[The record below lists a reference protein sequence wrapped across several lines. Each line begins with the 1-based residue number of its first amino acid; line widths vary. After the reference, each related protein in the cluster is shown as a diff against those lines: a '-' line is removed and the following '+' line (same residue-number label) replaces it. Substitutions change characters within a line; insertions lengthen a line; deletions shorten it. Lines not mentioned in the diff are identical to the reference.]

1 MRMPYGSMGRLA
13 LFLTLALTLP
23 IVTGCAVG
31 RHEVPEI
38 TDLPETF
45 SSTGEASLAEEWWV
59 DFDDPALNAVIEEGL
74 AGSPDLAVWFD
85 RLNHAEALA
94 RKAGATWWP
103 SVSVEGSASRSGQWG
118 DDTPESYAN
127 SYSASGV
134 ASYEIDLW
142 GRVRSTRHAAVFDE
156 HSSRED
162 VRAAVLSLSA
172 RIAATW
178 YEIAEARSQ
187 VLVLSEQVEANEQTL
202 EIVTM
207 RFRGGLVSAVD
218 VLWQEQLLES
228 SRGNLALAESRLE
241 VLRNQLAVL
250 VGRVPQAHVVDEEAA
265 LVALPPLPDA
275 GVPSEL
281 LQRRPDLRA
290 AELDV
295 AAASARLGA
304 AVADRFPRVSITA
317 SVSSSAT
324 TTADLFTNWLS
335 NLVGNLTMPLI
346 DGGAR
351 KAEAERQEALVDEAF
366 HRYRQTV
373 LTSLEE
379 VENALTRESHQ
390 SSYLTSVS
398 EQLALANKVL
408 ERNRDAYRSGHISY
422 LPVLTALISQQ
433 SLERQQLTAH
443 RELIGHRIEL
453 CRALG
458 GGWSTGS
465 PANGPAGSNG
475 RTQS

>member
-1 MRMPYGSMGRLA
+1 MPNGLLWRPA
-13 LFLTLALTLP
+13 LFLILVLTLST
-23 IVTGCAVG
+23 VTGCAVG
-31 RHEVPEI
+31 RHDVAEI
-38 TDLPETF
+38 TGLPETF
-45 SSTGEASLAEEWWV
+45 SSTGETSLSEQWWL
-59 DFDDPALNAVIEEGL
+59 DFDDPALNHVIEEGL
-74 AGSPDLAVWFD
+74 SGSPDLAVWFD
-85 RLNHAEALA
+85 RLDQAEALA

-103 SVSVEGSASRSGQWG
+103 SVSVDGSASRSGQWG

-187 VLVLSEQVEANEQTL
+187 VVVLSEQVEANEQTL

-207 RFRGGLVSAVD
+207 RFRGGLVGAVD

-241 VLRNQLAVL
+241 ILRNQLAVM
-250 VGRVPQAHVVDEEAA
+250 VGRVPQAHVVDDEAA

-275 GVPSEL
+275 GIPAQL

-317 SVSSSAT
+317 SVSSSAG

-335 NLVGNLTMPLI
+335 NLVGNLTIPLI

-366 HRYRQTV
+366 HRYRQAV
-373 LTSLEE
+373 LTSLQE
-379 VENALTRESHQ
+379 VENALTRESYQ
-390 SSYLTSVS
+390 STYLRSVS

-433 SLERQQLTAH
+433 SLERQQLSAH

-458 GGWSTGS
+458 GGWSSES
-465 PANGPAGSNG
+465 PSDAPAGSNG
-475 RTQS
+475 RTRS

>member
-1 MRMPYGSMGRLA
+1 
-13 LFLTLALTLP
+13 
-23 IVTGCAVG
+23 
-31 RHEVPEI
+31 
-38 TDLPETF
+38 
-45 SSTGEASLAEEWWV
+45 
-59 DFDDPALNAVIEEGL
+59 
-74 AGSPDLAVWFD
+74 
-85 RLNHAEALA
+85 
-94 RKAGATWWP
+94 WWP
-103 SVSVEGSASRSGQWG
+103 SVSVEGNASRSGQWG
-118 DDTPESYAN
+118 DEIPESYAN
-127 SYSASGV
+127 TYSASGA

-162 VRAAVLSLSA
+162 LRAAVLSLSA

-202 EIVTM
+202 EIITL
-207 RFRGGLVSAVD
+207 RFRGGLVGAAD

-265 LVALPPLPDA
+265 LVAMPPLPDA
-275 GVPSEL
+275 GVPAEL

-324 TTADLFTNWLS
+324 TTTDLFTSWLS

-351 KAEAERQEALVDEAF
+351 KAEAERQEALVQEAF

-373 LTSLEE
+373 LTSLQE
-379 VENALTRESHQ
+379 VENALTRESYQ
-390 SSYLTSVS
+390 SSYLTSVR
-398 EQLALANKVL
+398 EQLALANEVL
-408 ERNRDAYRSGHISY
+408 ERNRDAYRGGQVNYIV
-422 LPVLTALISQQ
+422 VLTALISQQ
-433 SLERQQLTAH
+433 SLERQQLSAH

-458 GGWSTGS
+458 GGWSSES
-465 PANGPAGSNG
+465 PAETPAGSNG
-475 RTQS
+475 RTQP

>member
-1 MRMPYGSMGRLA
+1 MRMPSGPMGLLV
-13 LFLTLALTLP
+13 LFLVLAFTLP
-23 IVTGCAVG
+23 TVTGCAAG
-31 RHEVPEI
+31 RHEMPEI
-38 TDLPETF
+38 DGLPETF
-45 SSTGEASLAEEWWV
+45 SSTGETSLSEQWWL
-59 DFDDPALNAVIEEGL
+59 DFGDSALNVVIEEGL
-74 AGSPDLAVWFD
+74 AGSPDLAVWWD

-103 SVSVEGSASRSGQWG
+103 SVSADGTATRSRQWG
-118 DDTPESYAN
+118 DDIPETYGN
-127 SYSASGV
+127 SYSTSGS

-162 VRAAVLSLSA
+162 ARAAALSLSA
-172 RIAATW
+172 RIAAAW

-187 VLVLSEQVEANEQTL
+187 VLVLSEQMEANEQML
-202 EIVTM
+202 EIVTL
-207 RFRGGLVSAVD
+207 RFRGGLVGASD
-218 VLWQEQLLES
+218 VLRQKQLRES
-228 SRGNLALAESRLE
+228 SQGNLSLAESRLE

-250 VGRVPQAHVVDEEAA
+250 VGRVPQAHVVDEGAA

-290 AELDV
+290 AEMDV

-304 AVADRFPRVSITA
+304 AVADRFPRISISA
-317 SVSSSAT
+317 SISSSAT
-324 TTADLFTNWLS
+324 TTADLFTSWLS
-335 NLVGNLTMPLI
+335 NLIGNLTMPLI

-351 KAEAERQEALVDEAF
+351 KAEAERQGALVDEAF

-373 LTSLEE
+373 LTSLQE

-390 SSYLTSVS
+390 SLYLASVS
-398 EQLALANKVL
+398 EQLALANEVL
-408 ERNRDAYRSGHISY
+408 ERNRDAYRGGQVDY
-422 LPVLTALISQQ
+422 LRVLEALTSQQ
-433 SLERQQLTAH
+433 SLERQQLSAH

-458 GGWSTGS
+458 GGWSTRG
-465 PANGPAGSNG
+465 PANGSAGSTG
-475 RTQS
+475 RTQ

>member
-1 MRMPYGSMGRLA
+1 MRMVNGLLARLA
-13 LFLTLALTLP
+13 LFFALALTLSV
-23 IVTGCAVG
+23 VTGCAVG
-31 RHEVPEI
+31 RHDVPEI
-38 TDLPETF
+38 DGLPETF
-45 SSTGEASLAEEWWV
+45 SSTGETSLSEQWWLG
-59 DFDDPALNAVIEEGL
+59 FDDPALNVVIEEGL
-74 AGSPDLAVWFD
+74 AGSPDLAIWWD

-94 RKAGATWWP
+94 SKAGATWWP
-103 SVSVEGSASRSGQWG
+103 SISAGGTATRSRQWG
-118 DDTPESYAN
+118 DDIPETYGN
-127 SYSASGV
+127 SYSASGS

-156 HSSRED
+156 RGSRED
-162 VRAAVLSLSA
+162 ARAAVLSLSA
-172 RIAATW
+172 RIASTW

-187 VLVLSEQVEANEQTL
+187 VLVLSEQMEANEQML
-202 EIVTM
+202 EIVTL
-207 RFRGGLVSAVD
+207 RFRGGLVGASD
-218 VLWQEQLLES
+218 VLRQKQLHES
-228 SRGNLALAESRLE
+228 SQGNLALAESRLQ

-250 VGRVPQAHVVDEEAA
+250 VGRAPQAHVVDQDAA
-265 LVALPPLPDA
+265 LVALPPLPNG
-275 GVPSEL
+275 GVPAEL

-290 AELDV
+290 AEMDV

-317 SVSSSAT
+317 SVSSGAT
-324 TTADLFTNWLS
+324 TTTDLFSNWLS
-335 NLVGNLTMPLI
+335 NLAGNLMMPLI

-373 LTSLEE
+373 LTSLQE
-379 VENALTRESHQ
+379 VENALTRESYQ
-390 SSYLTSVS
+390 SSYLASVS

-408 ERNRDAYRSGHISY
+408 ERNRDAYRGGHINY
-422 LPVLTALISQQ
+422 LVVLTALISQQ

-443 RELIGHRIEL
+443 RELIGYRIEL

-465 PANGPAGSNG
+465 PANGPAGSTG

>member
-1 MRMPYGSMGRLA
+1 MKNAVRPVGL
-13 LFLTLALTLP
+13 LLLP
-23 IVTGCAVG
+23 ILAVGLSGCAVG
-31 RHEVPEI
+31 RHDVPEI
-38 TDLPETF
+38 TGLPETF
-45 SSTGEASLAEEWWV
+45 SATGEASLSEQWWMG
-59 DFDDPALNAVIEEGL
+59 FDDPALNAVIEEGL
-74 AGSPDLAVWFD
+74 TGSPDLAVWWD

-103 SVSVEGSASRSGQWG
+103 SVSVEGNASRSGQWG
-118 DDTPESYAN
+118 DEIPESYAN
-127 SYSASGV
+127 TYSASGA

-162 VRAAVLSLSA
+162 LRAAVLSLSA

-202 EIVTM
+202 EIVTL
-207 RFRGGLVSAVD
+207 RFRGGLVGAAD

-265 LVALPPLPDA
+265 LVAMPPLPDA
-275 GVPSEL
+275 GVPAEL

-324 TTADLFTNWLS
+324 TTTDLFTSWLS

-351 KAEAERQEALVDEAF
+351 KAEAERQEALVQEAF

-373 LTSLEE
+373 LTSLQE
-379 VENALTRESHQ
+379 VENALTRESYQ
-390 SSYLTSVS
+390 SSYLTSVR
-398 EQLALANKVL
+398 EQLALANEVL
-408 ERNRDAYRSGHISY
+408 ERNRDAYRGGQVNYIV
-422 LPVLTALISQQ
+422 VLTALISQQ
-433 SLERQQLTAH
+433 SLERQQLSAH

-458 GGWSTGS
+458 GGWSSES
-465 PANGPAGSNG
+465 PAETPAGSNG
-475 RTQS
+475 RTQP

>member
-1 MRMPYGSMGRLA
+1 MRKASGPTGRLA
-13 LFLTLALTLP
+13 LFLTLAFTLST
-23 IVTGCAVG
+23 VAGCAVG
-31 RHEVPEI
+31 RHDMPEI
-38 TDLPETF
+38 TDLPAAF
-45 SSTGEASLAEEWWV
+45 SATGDASLQERWWMG
-59 DFDDPALNAVIEEGL
+59 FDDPALDAVIEEGL
-74 AGSPDLAVWFD
+74 AGSPDLAVWWD

-103 SVSVEGSASRSGQWG
+103 SISADGTANRSRQWG
-118 DDTPESYAN
+118 DDIPETYAN
-127 SYSASGV
+127 SYSTSGS

-142 GRVRSTRHAAVFDE
+142 GRVRSGRHAAVFDE

-162 VRAAVLSLSA
+162 LRAASLSLSA
-172 RIAATW
+172 RIASTW
-178 YEIAEARSQ
+178 YEIAEARLQIS
-187 VLVLSEQVEANEQTL
+187 VLGEQVEANDQML
-202 EIVTM
+202 EIVTL
-207 RFRGGLVSAVD
+207 RFKGGLVGASD
-218 VLWQEQLLES
+218 VLRQKQLRES
-228 SRGNLALAESRLE
+228 SRGNLALAEARLE

-250 VGRVPQAHVVDEEAA
+250 VGRVPQAHVVDEDAA

-295 AAASARLGA
+295 AAASARLGV
-304 AVADRFPRVSITA
+304 AVADRFPRISI
-317 SVSSSAT
+317 SVSASASAT
-324 TTADLFTNWLS
+324 TTADLFTSWLG

-373 LTSLEE
+373 LTGLQD

-390 SSYLTSVS
+390 SSYLESVS
-398 EQLALANKVL
+398 EQLALANEVL
-408 ERNRDAYRSGHISY
+408 ERNRDAYRGGQVDY
-422 LPVLTALISQQ
+422 LRVLEALTSQQ
-433 SLERQQLTAH
+433 SLERQRLGAH

-458 GGWSTGS
+458 GGWNPESPTDAPTG
-465 PANGPAGSNG
+465 PDG
-475 RTQS
+475 RKQS

>member
-1 MRMPYGSMGRLA
+1 MRMPNGSTGQLA
-13 LFLTLALTLP
+13 LLLTLALTLST
-23 IVTGCAVG
+23 IAGCAVG
-31 RHEVPEI
+31 RHEMPAI

-45 SSTGEASLAEEWWV
+45 SSTGGASLEEEWWLG
-59 DFDDPALNAVIEEGL
+59 FNDPALNAVIEEGL
-74 AGSPDLAVWFD
+74 AGSPDLAIWWD

-118 DDTPESYAN
+118 DDIPESYSN
-127 SYSASGV
+127 GYSASGAV
-134 ASYEIDLW
+134 SYEIDLW

-178 YEIAEARSQ
+178 YEVAEARSQ
-187 VLVLSEQVEANEQTL
+187 VLVRSRQVEANEQTL
-202 EIVTM
+202 EIVTL
-207 RFRGGLVSAVD
+207 RFRGGLVGAVD

-228 SRGNLALAESRLE
+228 SRGNLALAKSRLE

-265 LVALPPLPDA
+265 LVALPSLPDA

-304 AVADRFPRVSITA
+304 AVADRFPRVSITG
-317 SVSSSAT
+317 SVSSSAIT
-324 TTADLFTNWLS
+324 TTDLFSNWLS
-335 NLVGNLTMPLI
+335 NLAGNLVMPLI

-351 KAEAERQEALVDEAF
+351 KAPARP
-366 HRYRQTV
+366 RPSGRK
-373 LTSLEE
+373 
-379 VENALTRESHQ
+379 R
-390 SSYLTSVS
+390 SSMRPSIDI
-398 EQLALANKVL
+398 A
-408 ERNRDAYRSGHISY
+408 R
-422 LPVLTALISQQ
+422 PF
-433 SLERQQLTAH
+433 
-443 RELIGHRIEL
+443 
-453 CRALG
+453 
-458 GGWSTGS
+458 
-465 PANGPAGSNG
+465 
-475 RTQS
+475 

>member
-1 MRMPYGSMGRLA
+1 MRMANRPMGRPI
-13 LFLTLALTLP
+13 LFLILAITLS

-31 RHEVPEI
+31 RHDVPEI
-38 TDLPETF
+38 TGLPETF
-45 SSTGEASLAEEWWV
+45 SSTGEVSLSEQWWMS
-59 DFDDPALNAVIEEGL
+59 FDDPALNVVIEEGL
-74 AGSPDLAVWFD
+74 AGSPDLAVWWD

-94 RKAGATWWP
+94 RKAGAAWWP
-103 SVSVEGSASRSGQWG
+103 SVSVEGNASRSGQWG
-118 DDTPESYAN
+118 DEIPESYAN
-127 SYSASGV
+127 TYSASGV

-162 VRAAVLSLSA
+162 LRAAVLSLSA

-202 EIVTM
+202 EIVTL
-207 RFRGGLVSAVD
+207 RFRGGLVGAAD

-265 LVALPPLPDA
+265 LVAMPPLPDA
-275 GVPSEL
+275 GVPAEL

-304 AVADRFPRVSITA
+304 AVGDRFPRVSITA

-324 TTADLFTNWLS
+324 TTTDLFTSWLS

-351 KAEAERQEALVDEAF
+351 KAEAERQEALVQEAF

-373 LTSLEE
+373 LTSLQE
-379 VENALTRESHQ
+379 VENALTRESYQ
-390 SSYLTSVS
+390 SSYLTSVR
-398 EQLALANKVL
+398 EQLALANEVL
-408 ERNRDAYRSGHISY
+408 ERNRDAYRGGQVNYIV
-422 LPVLTALISQQ
+422 VLTALISQQ
-433 SLERQQLTAH
+433 SLERQQLSAH

-458 GGWSTGS
+458 GGWSSES
-465 PANGPAGSNG
+465 PAETPAGSNG
-475 RTQS
+475 RTQP

>member
-1 MRMPYGSMGRLA
+1 MRTANRPTGRLA
-13 LFLTLALTLP
+13 LFLVLALTLSA
-23 IVTGCAVG
+23 VTGCAVG
-31 RHEVPEI
+31 RHEMPEI
-38 TDLPETF
+38 TGLPETF
-45 SSTGEASLAEEWWV
+45 NSTGEVDLSEQWWMG
-59 DFDDPALNAVIEEGL
+59 FDDPALNAVIEEGL
-74 AGSPDLAVWFD
+74 AGSPDLAVWWD

-103 SVSVEGSASRSGQWG
+103 SVSVDGSASRSGQWG
-118 DDTPESYAN
+118 DDIPEGYAN
-127 SYSASGV
+127 SYSVSGV

-162 VRAAVLSLSA
+162 ARAAVLSLSA

-187 VLVLSEQVEANEQTL
+187 ILVLRKQVEANEQTL
-202 EIVTM
+202 EIITL
-207 RFRGGLVSAVD
+207 RFRGGLVGAAD

-228 SRGNLALAESRLE
+228 SRGSLALAESRLE

-250 VGRVPQAHVVDEEAA
+250 VGRAPQAHVVDEEAA
-265 LVALPPLPDA
+265 LIALPPLPDA

-295 AAASARLGA
+295 AAASARLGV

-317 SVSSSAT
+317 SVSSSSIT
-324 TTADLFTNWLS
+324 TTDLFTSWLS
-335 NLVGNLTMPLI
+335 NLVGNLMMPII

-373 LTSLEE
+373 LTSLQE
-379 VENALTRESHQ
+379 VENALTRESYQ
-390 SSYLTSVS
+390 SSYLASVS
-398 EQLALANKVL
+398 AQLVLANEVL
-408 ERNRDAYRSGHISY
+408 ERNRDAYRGGQVNY
-422 LPVLTALISQQ
+422 LVVLTALISHQ
-433 SLERQQLTAH
+433 SLERQQLSAH

-458 GGWSTGS
+458 GGWSTRS
-465 PANGPAGSNG
+465 PANGPAGSTG

>member
-1 MRMPYGSMGRLA
+1 MRKASGSTGRLA
-13 LFLTLALTLP
+13 LFLTLAFTLST
-23 IVTGCAVG
+23 VAGCAVG
-31 RHEVPEI
+31 RHDMPEI
-38 TDLPETF
+38 TDLPAAF
-45 SSTGEASLAEEWWV
+45 SATGDASLQEWWWMG
-59 DFDDPALNAVIEEGL
+59 FDDPALDAVIEEGL
-74 AGSPDLAVWFD
+74 AGSPDLAVWWD

-103 SVSVEGSASRSGQWG
+103 SISADGTANRSRQWG
-118 DDTPESYAN
+118 DDIPEVYAN
-127 SYSASGV
+127 SYSTSGS

-142 GRVRSTRHAAVFDE
+142 GRVRSGRHAAVFDE

-162 VRAAVLSLSA
+162 LRAASLSLSA
-172 RIAATW
+172 RIASTW
-178 YEIAEARSQ
+178 YEIAEAR
-187 VLVLSEQVEANEQTL
+187 EQVRVLGEQVKANDQML
-202 EIVTM
+202 EIVTL
-207 RFRGGLVSAVD
+207 RFRGGLVGASD
-218 VLWQEQLLES
+218 VLRQKQLHES

-250 VGRVPQAHVVDEEAA
+250 VGRVPQAHVVDEDAV

-295 AAASARLGA
+295 AAASARLGV
-304 AVADRFPRVSITA
+304 AVADRFPRISISVSA
-317 SVSSSAT
+317 SSSAT
-324 TTADLFTNWLS
+324 TTADLFTSWLG

-346 DGGAR
+346 DGGVR
-351 KAEAERQEALVDEAF
+351 KAEAERQEALVNEAF
-366 HRYRQTV
+366 HRYRQAV
-373 LTSLEE
+373 LTGLQE

-390 SSYLTSVS
+390 SSYLESVS
-398 EQLALANKVL
+398 GQLALANEVL
-408 ERNRDAYRSGHISY
+408 ERSRDAYRGGQVDY
-422 LPVLTALISQQ
+422 LRVLEALTSQQ
-433 SLERQQLTAH
+433 SLERQQLGAH

-458 GGWSTGS
+458 GGWNPES
-465 PANGPAGSNG
+465 PTDAPAGPNE

>member
-1 MRMPYGSMGRLA
+1 MRMPNGPLWRPA
-13 LFLTLALTLP
+13 LFLILVLTLST
-23 IVTGCAVG
+23 VTGCAVG
-31 RHEVPEI
+31 RHDVPEI
-38 TDLPETF
+38 TGLPETF
-45 SSTGEASLAEEWWV
+45 SSTGEVSLSEQWWL
-59 DFDDPALNAVIEEGL
+59 DFGDPALNKVIEEGL
-74 AGSPDLAVWFD
+74 SGSPDLAVWFD
-85 RLNHAEALA
+85 RLDQAEALA

-103 SVSVEGSASRSGQWG
+103 SVSVDGSASRSGQWG
-118 DDTPESYAN
+118 DGVPETYSN
-127 SYSASGV
+127 SYSASGAV
-134 ASYEIDLW
+134 SYEIDLW
-142 GRVRSTRHAAVFDE
+142 GRVRSTRHAAVYDA

-162 VRAAVLSLSA
+162 VRAAVLSLST
-172 RIAATW
+172 RIADAW

-187 VLVLSEQVEANEQTL
+187 VRVLSEQVVVNEQTL
-202 EIVTM
+202 EIISL
-207 RFRGGLVSAVD
+207 RFRSGQIRASD
-218 VLWQEQLLES
+218 VLRQKQLLES

-275 GVPSEL
+275 GIPAQL

-317 SVSSSAT
+317 SVSSSAV

-366 HRYRQTV
+366 HRYRQAV
-373 LTSLEE
+373 LTSLQE

-390 SSYLTSVS
+390 STYLRSVS
-398 EQLALANKVL
+398 EQLAMANEVLA
-408 ERNRDAYRSGHISY
+408 RHRDAYRGGQFDY
-422 LPVLTALISQQ
+422 LRVLDGLTSQQ
-433 SLERQQLTAH
+433 SLERQNLTAH
-443 RELIGHRIEL
+443 RELIGYRIEL

-458 GGWSTGS
+458 GGWSSES
-465 PANGPAGSNG
+465 PSDAPAGSNG
-475 RTQS
+475 RARS

>member
-1 MRMPYGSMGRLA
+1 MRMPNGSVGRLA
-13 LFLTLALTLP
+13 LFLTLALTLST
-23 IVTGCAVG
+23 VTGCAVG
-31 RHEVPEI
+31 RHDVPEI
-38 TDLPETF
+38 TGLPETF
-45 SSTGEASLAEEWWV
+45 SSTGEASLSEQWWM
-59 DFDDPALNAVIEEGL
+59 DFDDPALNVVIEEGL
-74 AGSPDLAVWFD
+74 AGSPDLAVWWD

-118 DDTPESYAN
+118 DDIPESYAN
-127 SYSASGV
+127 SYSASGA

-162 VRAAVLSLSA
+162 LRAAVLSLSA

-187 VLVLSEQVEANEQTL
+187 VLVLSEQVEANEQML

-207 RFRGGLVSAVD
+207 RFRGGQVGASD
-218 VLWQEQLLES
+218 VLRQRQLHES

-275 GVPSEL
+275 GIPSEL

-295 AAASARLGA
+295 AAASARLGV
-304 AVADRFPRVSITA
+304 AVADRFPRISISVSA
-317 SVSSSAT
+317 SSSAT
-324 TTADLFTNWLS
+324 TTADLFTSWLS

-373 LTSLEE
+373 LTGLQE

-390 SSYLTSVS
+390 SSYLGSVS
-398 EQLALANKVL
+398 EQLALANEVL
-408 ERNRDAYRSGHISY
+408 ERNRDAYRGGQVDY
-422 LPVLTALISQQ
+422 LRVLEALTSQQ
-433 SLERQQLTAH
+433 SLERQQLGAH
-443 RELIGHRIEL
+443 RELIGYRIEL

-458 GGWSTGS
+458 GGWNPES
-465 PANGPAGSNG
+465 PTDAPAGPDG

>member
-1 MRMPYGSMGRLA
+1 MPSGPMGRLA
-13 LFLTLALTLP
+13 LFLTLLLTLST
-23 IVTGCAVG
+23 VMGCAVG
-31 RHEVPEI
+31 RHDVPEI
-38 TDLPETF
+38 TGLPETF
-45 SSTGEASLAEEWWV
+45 SSTGEASLSEQWWMG
-59 DFDDPALNAVIEEGL
+59 FDDPALNKVIEEGL
-74 AGSPDLAVWFD
+74 SGSPDLAVWFD
-85 RLNHAEALA
+85 RLDQAEALA

-103 SVSVEGSASRSGQWG
+103 SVSAGGSASRSGQWG

-127 SYSASGV
+127 NYSASGTV
-134 ASYEIDLW
+134 SYEIDLW
-142 GRVRSTRHAAVFDE
+142 GRVRSTRHAAVYDA

-162 VRAAVLSLSA
+162 LRAAVLSLSA

-187 VLVLSEQVEANEQTL
+187 VVVLSEQVEANEQTL

-207 RFRGGLVSAVD
+207 RFRGGLVGAVD

-228 SRGNLALAESRLE
+228 SRGNLALTESRLE
-241 VLRNQLAVL
+241 VLRNQLAVM

-295 AAASARLGA
+295 AAASARLGV

-324 TTADLFTNWLS
+324 TTTDLFTNWLS

-373 LTSLEE
+373 LTSLQE
-379 VENALTRESHQ
+379 VENALTRERHQ
-390 SSYLTSVS
+390 STYLASVS
-398 EQLALANKVL
+398 GQLALANKVL

-433 SLERQQLTAH
+433 SLERQQLSAH

-458 GGWSTGS
+458 GGWSSES
-465 PANGPAGSNG
+465 PSDAPAGSNG
-475 RTQS
+475 RTRS